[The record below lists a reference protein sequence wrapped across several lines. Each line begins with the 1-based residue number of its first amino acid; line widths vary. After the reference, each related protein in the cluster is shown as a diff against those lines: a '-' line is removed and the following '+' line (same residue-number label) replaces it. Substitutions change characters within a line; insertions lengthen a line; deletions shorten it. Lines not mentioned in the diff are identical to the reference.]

1 LRVALEKYREEIVE
15 GRKREKTYGYEPEHE
30 MPFFALL
37 KKELNGDKDFADL
50 KEEEFNS
57 LKDLTNDVLERFKT
71 DTTAVNFWNNS
82 SMQDTL
88 RTFIITKLIAPEV
101 MQHVP
106 GSLKKR
112 KEIAQRLL
120 ELGFQHYGRDAHE

>member
-1 LRVALEKYREEIVE
+1 
-15 GRKREKTYGYEPEHE
+15 

-37 KKELNGDKDFADL
+37 KQELYGDKDFSDL
-50 KEEEFNS
+50 SEEDFNA
-57 LKDLTNDVLERFKT
+57 LKDLTNDVLGRFKT
-71 DTTAVNFWNNS
+71 DTAAVNFWNND

-101 MQHVP
+101 KRRDPNVF
-106 GSLKKR
+106 KKR

-120 ELGFQHYGRDAHE
+120 ELGFQHFGRESE